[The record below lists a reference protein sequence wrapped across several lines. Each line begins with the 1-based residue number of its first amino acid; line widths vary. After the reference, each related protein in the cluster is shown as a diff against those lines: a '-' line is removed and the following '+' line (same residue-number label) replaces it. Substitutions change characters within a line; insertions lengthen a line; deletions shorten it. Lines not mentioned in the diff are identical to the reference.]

1 MGYPVRGMATHPGP
15 VEPAPFTA
23 APQDGERRLAKRSYA
38 VPLVVAVTGHR
49 DLVPAEFPA
58 LRQRVRDFLGS
69 LRAANPDRPIVV
81 MTPLAEGADRLVA
94 EEAVTLLL
102 PLSVCLPMPKDLYM
116 QDFATQES
124 RDQFDRLCA
133 AAVDVF
139 ELPLTP
145 GNTRASILEP
155 GKNRSRQYAQ
165 AGVFLCAHC
174 HILLALWDG
183 KESSQLG
190 GTSQVVRFHHHDVMS
205 GYTPLATASR
215 LTLTDDESD
224 LVYHIVC
231 SRDRP
236 DGAPAEGCRPLDAF
250 WFTTDEK
257 QPRADEMPLRHRLVF
272 ERSNE
277 FSQDAVAHADEI
289 DRERYPLLTEQQA
302 VTLSPGL
309 LDINQA
315 FCAADWLAMHYQRRF
330 LWALR
335 VSHVCVFLTG
345 LAYVSYTDFN
355 SDRAFLFVV
364 FGLIVVATLFNYL
377 ARRGAWHRKY
387 LDCRTLA
394 EGLRVQFYWA
404 AAGVTS
410 GNVTK
415 FAHDNFLQMQ
425 DPDLGWIRNVMRVAG
440 TECDAHPSN
449 DRAGLEFVV
458 REWIGDETS
467 GQLGYY
473 ARKSVERALK
483 RDATQRIGR
492 IGLWASAATLA
503 ILMFSGDG
511 IADVVRAP
519 LTYGMGCVLLAV
531 GIRQS
536 YAKSTAESE
545 LIKQYDFMHRIFAN
559 ARRRID
565 TAEGDFERRRILKLL
580 GDAALEEHAQ
590 WILMFRE
597 RAVDQ
602 QDVVKLG

>member
-1 MGYPVRGMATHPGP
+1 M
-15 VEPAPFTA
+15 
-23 APQDGERRLAKRSYA
+23 
-38 VPLVVAVTGHR
+38 
-49 DLVPAEFPA
+49 
-58 LRQRVRDFLGS
+58 
-69 LRAANPDRPIVV
+69 
-81 MTPLAEGADRLVA
+81 
-94 EEAVTLLL
+94 
-102 PLSVCLPMPKDLYM
+102 
-116 QDFATQES
+116 
-124 RDQFDRLCA
+124 
-133 AAVDVF
+133 
-139 ELPLTP
+139 
-145 GNTRASILEP
+145 
-155 GKNRSRQYAQ
+155 
-165 AGVFLCAHC
+165 
-174 HILLALWDG
+174 
-183 KESSQLG
+183 
-190 GTSQVVRFHHHDVMS
+190 
-205 GYTPLATASR
+205 
-215 LTLTDDESD
+215 
-224 LVYHIVC
+224 
-231 SRDRP
+231 
-236 DGAPAEGCRPLDAF
+236 
-250 WFTTDEK
+250 
-257 QPRADEMPLRHRLVF
+257 
-272 ERSNE
+272 
-277 FSQDAVAHADEI
+277 
-289 DRERYPLLTEQQA
+289 
-302 VTLSPGL
+302 
-309 LDINQA
+309 
-315 FCAADWLAMHYQRRF
+315 
-330 LWALR
+330 
-335 VSHVCVFLTG
+335 
-345 LAYVSYTDFN
+345 
-355 SDRAFLFVV
+355 
-364 FGLIVVATLFNYL
+364 
-377 ARRGAWHRKY
+377 
-387 LDCRTLA
+387 
-394 EGLRVQFYWA
+394 QFYWA

-503 ILMFSGDG
+503 ILMFAGDG

-545 LIKQYDFMHRIFAN
+545 LIKQYDFMHRIFAD